1 MLGGAKQNPA
11 VAGALSEELGSGP
24 LFSFLVAILCV
35 TIGVLFDFREPY
47 LECVEITKRR
57 KAAVA
62 PVGPSAAVAT

>member
-11 VAGALSEELGSGP
+11 VAGVLSEELGSGA

-35 TIGVLFDFREPY
+35 TFGVLFTFREPY

-57 KAAVA
+57 KAAMA
-62 PVGPSAAVAT
+62 SVGHPAAVAT